1 MNKSSFKQVKRVL
14 FIINSLRFGG
24 AEHMMLNILQQIDY
38 SRYDVSLL
46 YFVKDGIYVSEIPQQ
61 VKIIRPF
68 TKGTR
73 LTNVL
78 YVLLQRLGLLKRWY
92 KRRTLSSIGHYDA
105 IISYL
110 EGFPVL
116 IHSLITERGKTNISF
131 IHTDLKAFPDAIQ
144 QLGGK
149 ECCQGAY
156 NKMNQLVF
164 VSQTALDSFNE
175 VFSGITSSLTVL
187 PNFIDIQWVLK
198 KGDDYEVEKKGFTVT
213 AISRLAPVKGIDI
226 IPAIAAAIKAR
237 GEEVHFYIVGDGSER
252 KHIEELIQSNDV
264 SDTVHL
270 VGYQANPYPYLKIA
284 DIYLS
289 TSISEGMPLTFCEA
303 MAFGKPIVA
312 SRTAGSKYMLDENV
326 GIIVD
331 RAVSSFVDAILSLVH
346 NKEKRETMGCIAREK
361 SLLYGS
367 EPYMSAL
374 YKMIG

>member
-24 AEHMMLNILQQIDY
+24 AEHMLLNILQQIDY
-38 SRYDVSLL
+38 TKYDVCLIH
-46 YFVKDGIYVSEIPQQ
+46 FVKDGIYVSDIPHQ

-73 LTNVL
+73 LTNVF
-78 YVLLQRLGLLKRWY
+78 YVLLQRLGLLKKWY
-92 KRRTLSSIGHYDA
+92 ERRTLSSIGQYDA
-105 IISYL
+105 IVSYL

-131 IHTDLKAFPDAIQ
+131 IHTDLKAFPDAMQ

-149 ECCQGAY
+149 DSCHEAY
-156 NKMNQLVF
+156 NKMDKLVF

-175 VFSGITSSLTVL
+175 VFSGITGTLTVL
-187 PNFIDIQWVLK
+187 PNFIDIQGVLK
-198 KGDDYEVEKKGFTVT
+198 KGNDYEVEKKGFTVT
-213 AISRLAPVKGIDI
+213 AISRLAPVKGIEI
-226 IPAIAAAIKAR
+226 IPSIAATLKAN

-252 KHIEELIQSNDV
+252 KQIEELIQSNKV
-264 SDTVHL
+264 SDSVHL

-289 TSISEGMPLTFCEA
+289 TSVSEGMPLTFCEA
-303 MAFGKPIVA
+303 MVFGKPIVA
-312 SRTAGSKYMLDENV
+312 SRTAGAMYLLDESIGV
-326 GIIVD
+326 IVD
-331 RAVSSFVDAILSLVH
+331 RNVDSFVDAILRLMN
-346 NKEKRETMGCIAREK
+346 NKEKRQSMGEFAREK
-361 SLLYGS
+361 SFGFGS

>member
-1 MNKSSFKQVKRVL
+1 MKHVL

-24 AEHMMLNILQQIDY
+24 AEHMLLNILQQIDY
-38 SRYDVSLL
+38 SRYDVSLV
-46 YFVKDGIYVSEIPQQ
+46 YFVKDGVYVDEVPQQ

-68 TKGTR
+68 IKGTR
-73 LTNVL
+73 LSNL
-78 YVLLQRLGLLKRWY
+78 WYYFLQRLGLLKKWY
-92 KRRTLSSIGHYDA
+92 SHRTSSSIGHFDA

-116 IHSLITERGKTNISF
+116 IHSLITEKGKTNISF

-175 VFSGITSSLTVL
+175 VFPGITSLLTVL
-187 PNFIDIQWVLK
+187 PNFIDIQGVLK
-198 KGDDYEVEKKGFTVT
+198 KGNEYAVEKKGFTVT
-213 AISRLAPVKGIDI
+213 AISRLAPVKGIEI
-226 IPAIAAAIKAR
+226 IPSIAAAIKAR
-237 GEEVHFYIVGDGSER
+237 GKEVHFYIVGDGSER
-252 KHIEELIQSNDV
+252 KHIEELIHSNGV
-264 SDTVHL
+264 SDSVHL
-270 VGYQANPYPYLKIA
+270 VGYKANPYPYLKMA

-303 MAFGKPIVA
+303 MAFGKPIIA
-312 SRTAGSKYMLDENV
+312 SRTAGSQYMLDENV
-326 GIIVD
+326 GTIVD
-331 RAVSSFVDAILSLVH
+331 RAVSSFVDAILSLIH
-346 NKEKRETMGCIAREK
+346 NNEKRQTMGAYAREK
-361 SLLYGS
+361 SLNYGS
-367 EPYMSAL
+367 EPYMRAL